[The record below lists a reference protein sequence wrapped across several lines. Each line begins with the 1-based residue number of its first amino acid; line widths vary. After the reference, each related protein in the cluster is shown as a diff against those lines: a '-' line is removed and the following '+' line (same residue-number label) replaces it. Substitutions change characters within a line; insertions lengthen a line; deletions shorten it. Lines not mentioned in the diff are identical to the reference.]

1 MAQGETYEEFVAKF
15 EQARDKPKTTDD
27 CYTPPETYAAILAW
41 VRARYDLPADCTI
54 LRPFFPGGDY
64 EHADYPP
71 GAVVVDNPPFSLQAQ
86 ILRFFKERGIKYFIF
101 CDAKT
106 AINRLCSEP
115 SHSVV
120 YAAARILYANGAWV
134 ATAFETNLDKP
145 GTVLVS
151 PSLRAAITHAEHAV
165 ERAKKKAPKKTRA
178 SVKRKIGYPPNII
191 KFSNLN
197 AIASRGIELRLDAPD
212 YAHAPNAGGV
222 QHFGGAVL
230 VGDATAEKIQQALR
244 APIVTIPRT
253 GAPSDITLELTAADR
268 ATIAAL
274 NAKADAPWQ

>member
-27 CYTPPETYAAILAW
+27 CYTHPETYAAILAW

-64 EHADYPP
+64 EHADYPD

-86 ILRFFKERGIKYFIF
+86 ILRFFAARGIKYFIF

-120 YAAARILYANGAWV
+120 YAAARILYENGAWV
-134 ATAFETNLDKP
+134 ATAFETNLDAP

-151 PSLRAAITHAEHAV
+151 PSLREAITHAEHA
-165 ERAKKKAPKKTRA
+165 RTPPPKRTRA
-178 SVKRKIGYPPNII
+178 SVKKKIGYPPNIV
-191 KFSNLN
+191 KFNHLN
-197 AIASRGIELRLDAPD
+197 ALASRGIEFRLDAAD
-212 YAHAPNAGGV
+212 YAAATNAGGV

-244 APIVTIPRT
+244 APIVTIPRPV
-253 GAPSDITLELTAADR
+253 APSDITIELTAKDR
-268 ATIAAL
+268 EKIAAL
-274 NAKADAPWQ
+274 NAKAATPWQ